1 MNNICIAIAYA
12 RLAWGIE
19 RVAVVDFDAHFGN
32 GTFSILHGDSRSFYA
47 SVHLEDIF
55 PPTEDADASS
65 SANLVAV
72 PIRAALTV
80 AEAAAQRA
88 PRARSASTSPC
99 PVPSPGTSPGTSPAS
114 TSGGAGTRR
123 VKEGKAKGGNNVEEE
138 GDEELDVDGE
148 SEDEDDDDMEEDEEE
163 EEEEE
168 EDGDDES
175 TNMFEASGR
184 LVGRDGFRRAIAD
197 EILPAL
203 HRFNPELILLSA
215 GFDAHRDD
223 PLGGAMGLLEEDF
236 VWATRAVLLAAS
248 APGAAC
254 GGRVISCLEGGY
266 DVTSTNALANCVAA
280 HVHALRT
287 KPMRRAVAAERE
299 GGGEVERV

>member
-1 MNNICIAIAYA
+1 MNNVCIAIAYA

-32 GTFSILHGDSRSFYA
+32 GTFSILQGDSRSFYA
-47 SVHLEDIF
+47 SVHLDDIF
-55 PPTEDADASS
+55 PPTADADASS

-72 PIRAALTV
+72 PIRAARTD
-80 AEAAAQRA
+80 AEAEAQRA
-88 PRARSASTSPC
+88 PTARSTSAS
-99 PVPSPGTSPGTSPAS
+99 PSP
-114 TSGGAGTRR
+114 SGGASGVGARA
-123 VKEGKAKGGNNVEEE
+123 KDGKTAGGNVDDDVEKDDAEGESSAVDENPEEEEGGDEEEDDVEEE
-138 GDEELDVDGE
+138 GDDGE
-148 SEDEDDDDMEEDEEE
+148 ASE
-163 EEEEE
+163 
-168 EDGDDES
+168 GS
-175 TNMFEASGR
+175 TNMFEARGR

-203 HRFNPELILLSA
+203 HRFNPELVILSA

-287 KPMRRAVAAERE
+287 KPTLRAATE
-299 GGGEVERV
+299 GGKGGEEGSAMAIERV